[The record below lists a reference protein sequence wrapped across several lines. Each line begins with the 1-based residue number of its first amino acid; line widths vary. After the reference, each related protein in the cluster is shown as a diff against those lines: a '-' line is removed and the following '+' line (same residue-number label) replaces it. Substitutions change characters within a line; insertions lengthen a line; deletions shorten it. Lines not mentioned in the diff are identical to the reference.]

1 MMIPT
6 HTGGKYYFS
15 SACFG
20 FNKREIGLDVSKQD
34 YQQPDMAEKTTSGI
48 VFKQDEKDGSGL
60 AFVSGGGLHECAVY
74 DDADSTIGITLLRS
88 FMHVHRSDTNC
99 DGQL

>member
-1 MMIPT
+1 M
-6 HTGGKYYFS
+6 
-15 SACFG
+15 
-20 FNKREIGLDVSKQD
+20 DVSKQD

-74 DDADSTIGITLLRS
+74 DDADSTIGIMARCKAVGNEMTTKS
-88 FMHVHRSDTNC
+88 
-99 DGQL
+99 G